1 MSCGYSRHT
10 PKYCS
15 LLSRRRCDTCT
26 TTRMPGT
33 AIAES
38 WSLPSPLWVSQAPF
52 CGFSGESGHS
62 SLISRRACRH
72 CKIIKGESGHS
83 SHSSL
88 TRACGALAYRPASSF
103 TPGVLTVMLPVPLL
117 FDLQVPVVSF
127 PLLKSSKYLA
137 TGNHNTRSVLHTAAR
152 KKADHRYCRGTLRN
166 LPGRPPVNKGAEA
179 RLSGETSNGDAMQ
192 GVASL
197 QTRQEKC
204 QDTDQGECFGTACT
218 SCGSLSCLSQ

>member
-1 MSCGYSRHT
+1 
-10 PKYCS
+10 
-15 LLSRRRCDTCT
+15 
-26 TTRMPGT
+26 
-33 AIAES
+33 
-38 WSLPSPLWVSQAPF
+38 
-52 CGFSGESGHS
+52 
-62 SLISRRACRH
+62 
-72 CKIIKGESGHS
+72 
-83 SHSSL
+83 
-88 TRACGALAYRPASSF
+88 
-103 TPGVLTVMLPVPLL
+103 MLPVPLL